1 MNNFSKKLSDF
12 LDEFGKGRKLV
23 LSTADN
29 NKVTSRMMSI
39 VQINGS
45 FYFQADKT
53 FRKYQQIN
61 NNPFVALC
69 IDNMQIEGVCKEIGH
84 PIENEAFCSI
94 YKEYFSSSYKMYTS
108 LDNERL
114 FIITPTYVERWI
126 YKEGVPFLEIFDI
139 EKENYKLE
147 QYKI

>member
-1 MNNFSKKLSDF
+1 MNDFSKKLSDF

-45 FYFQADKT
+45 FYFQTDKT

-94 YKEYFSSSYKMYTS
+94 YKEYFCSSYKMYTS
-108 LDNERL
+108 LDNEQL

>member
-1 MNNFSKKLSDF
+1 
-12 LDEFGKGRKLV
+12 
-23 LSTADN
+23 
-29 NKVTSRMMSI
+29 
-39 VQINGS
+39 
-45 FYFQADKT
+45 
-53 FRKYQQIN
+53 
-61 NNPFVALC
+61 
-69 IDNMQIEGVCKEIGH
+69 
-84 PIENEAFCSI
+84 
-94 YKEYFSSSYKMYTS
+94 MYTS

>member
-1 MNNFSKKLSDF
+1 MNNFSNKLSEF
-12 LDEFGKGRKLV
+12 FDEFGEGKKLV

-45 FYFQADKT
+45 FYFQTDMT

-61 NNPFVALC
+61 HNPFVALC
-69 IDNMQIEGVCKEIGH
+69 IDNIQIEGVCTEIGH
-84 PIENEAFCSI
+84 PSINEAFCRI
-94 YKEYFSSSYKMYTS
+94 YKKYFSGSFNMYSS
-108 LDNERL
+108 LDHERL
-114 FIITPTYVERWI
+114 FIVTPTYIERWI
-126 YKEGVPFLEIFDI
+126 YKEGMPFLEIFDV
-139 EKENYKLE
+139 ERGNYKLK

>member
-12 LDEFGKGRKLV
+12 LDEFGKGRKLF

-45 FYFQADKT
+45 FYFQTDKT

>member
-12 LDEFGKGRKLV
+12 SDEFGKGRKLV

-45 FYFQADKT
+45 FYFQTDKT

>member
-45 FYFQADKT
+45 FYFQTDKT

-84 PIENEAFCSI
+84 PIENEA
-94 YKEYFSSSYKMYTS
+94 
-108 LDNERL
+108 L
-114 FIITPTYVERWI
+114 
-126 YKEGVPFLEIFDI
+126 
-139 EKENYKLE
+139 
-147 QYKI
+147 QYI

>member
-45 FYFQADKT
+45 FYFQTDKT